1 MLWSP
6 CTHAMSFKDHFS
18 GLAAQYSAFRPSYP
32 PVLFDYLAQLCRE
45 RKKAWDCA
53 CGNGQATLALAR
65 HFGAIIATDAS
76 PQQLAAAPP
85 HPNVTYRV
93 APAEDSGIDSNSVDL
108 VTVAQAL
115 HWFDLDPF
123 YGEAQR
129 VLVPSGVL
137 AAWTYGVLHVEGDA
151 VDALMQEFYHAIVG
165 PYWPPER
172 QLVENG
178 YRGLAFP
185 FAEISPPPF
194 NMEVRWERAH
204 LLGYLRSWS
213 ATGRY
218 VEDKGVDPVAALE
231 KRLELLWVDARAVR
245 KVCWPIALRVGRK
258 R

>member
-1 MLWSP
+1 
-6 CTHAMSFKDHFS
+6 MSFKDHFS
-18 GLAAQYSAFRPSYP
+18 RLAGQYSAFRPTYP
-32 PVLFDYLAQLCRE
+32 PVLFDYLAQLCPE
-45 RKKAWDCA
+45 RRKAWDCA
-53 CGNGQATLALAR
+53 CGNGQATIALAK
-65 HFGAIIATDAS
+65 HFDSVIATDAS
-76 PQQLAAAPP
+76 PQQLSAAPAL
-85 HPNVTYRV
+85 PNVTYRV
-93 APAEDSGIDSNSVDL
+93 ASAEASGIDSKSVDL

-115 HWFDLDPF
+115 HWFDLDSF

-137 AAWTYGVLHVEGDA
+137 AAWTYGVLHVEGDG
-151 VDALMQEFYHAIVG
+151 VDALLQEFYHDIVG

-172 QLVENG
+172 RLVEDG

-185 FAEISPPPF
+185 FAEVAPPSF
-194 NMEVRWERAH
+194 NMEERWERAH

-231 KRLELLWVDARAVR
+231 SRLEPLWADIHALR
-245 KVCWPIALRVGRK
+245 KVTWPVALRVGRK